1 MVPYMILQIFDP
13 RQKDETRFKILF
25 QIFYNI
31 AITAATL
38 YIFKT
43 KGWSF
48 GPNSAWGS
56 KETLTIGETHATL
69 FYYLLFF
76 IYQFSEIYWDDIE
89 EVQRMFW

>member
-25 QIFYNI
+25 QISYNI

-43 KGWSF
+43 KGKLCKIKRGAYSRWPF
-48 GPNSAWGS
+48 RPNSAWVVID
-56 KETLTIGETHATL
+56 KTTIGKMHTTL
-69 FYYLLFF
+69 FITF
-76 IYQFSEIYWDDIE
+76 
-89 EVQRMFW
+89 V

>member
-1 MVPYMILQIFDP
+1 MILQIFDP

-43 KGWSF
+43 KGKF
-48 GPNSAWGS
+48 CIDR
-56 KETLTIGETHATL
+56 TTIGKMHPTL
-69 FYYLLFF
+69 FVTFVYLYYFQKYIGKILKKYKECFGDLA
-76 IYQFSEIYWDDIE
+76 
-89 EVQRMFW
+89 